1 MNPELTSKLSRIS
14 LMIFD
19 VDGVLTDGKMH
30 YGLDGELFKSFN
42 VLDGHGIKL
51 LKKAGVIYTV
61 RSLCRLFFVSVSRQ
75 KGDVAMENRKKNSP
89 LGAQNDDEALQ
100 KLAEKRMQNYKP
112 ELCISSEEVDK
123 EFGFSEEDYK
133 DFEKIE
139 FE

>member
-51 LKKAGVIYTV
+51 LKKAGVIYV
-61 RSLCRLFFVSVSRQ
+61 
-75 KGDVAMENRKKNSP
+75 
-89 LGAQNDDEALQ
+89 
-100 KLAEKRMQNYKP
+100 
-112 ELCISSEEVDK
+112 
-123 EFGFSEEDYK
+123 
-133 DFEKIE
+133 
-139 FE
+139 